1 MTEIKIRM
9 ATEQDAKQLLNIYA
23 PYITHTAITFE
34 YDVPSVE
41 EFQNRIRNIQK
52 KYPYLVAERDGEI
65 LGYSYAHEFYG
76 RAAYDWCVETTIYV
90 KMDCKGQGIGK
101 LLYQQLE
108 ELLKQMNIINLN
120 SCIAYTEEEDEYLTN
135 QSESFHRH
143 FGYQLVG
150 RFHKCGYKFDRW
162 YDMIWMEKMI
172 GEHSEKPDRVKSI
185 LEIL

>member
-1 MTEIKIRM
+1 MQEPQRIYQRTL
-9 ATEQDAKQLLNIYA
+9 QLYHL
-23 PYITHTAITFE
+23 YIIIH
-34 YDVPSVE
+34 
-41 EFQNRIRNIQK
+41 QK

>member
-1 MTEIKIRM
+1 
-9 ATEQDAKQLLNIYA
+9 
-23 PYITHTAITFE
+23 
-34 YDVPSVE
+34 
-41 EFQNRIRNIQK
+41 
-52 KYPYLVAERDGEI
+52 
-65 LGYSYAHEFYG
+65 
-76 RAAYDWCVETTIYV
+76 
-90 KMDCKGQGIGK
+90 
-101 LLYQQLE
+101 
-108 ELLKQMNIINLN
+108 MNIINLN